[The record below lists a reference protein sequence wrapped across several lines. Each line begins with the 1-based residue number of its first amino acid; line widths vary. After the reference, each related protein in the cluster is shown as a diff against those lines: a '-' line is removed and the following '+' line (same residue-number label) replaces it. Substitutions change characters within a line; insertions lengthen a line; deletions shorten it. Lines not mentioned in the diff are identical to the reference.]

1 MSNPNPSPRTRAVP
15 AGMTTIVISIKSA
28 INSAIMVMTLT
39 LVVGCTDTPPP
50 DEPDT
55 APAQPV
61 VISEHADLVS
71 AGLGLEGL
79 QAAAPTPADP
89 AQPTPGELRQ
99 LAVHTQYNGL
109 TAIQTDSGLGG
120 FVDTDLPQVGGVEVL
135 SWLALPDIPH
145 DSRVLLQIP
154 ETFDAQAPCLVA
166 APASGSR
173 GVYGATPLVAPWALP
188 KGCAVVYTDKGAGTD
203 YVDLAERTG
212 VALTGERVALPNDS
226 VGFVPPSLAGGDAAT
241 GTASSLAT
249 PHAHAGVSIE
259 PHWGAYTLAA
269 IDWAVAQLADRFGQ
283 PYTPESITTLAA
295 GLSNGGAAVLHAL
308 EADTEQ
314 TIDAAVAV
322 MPNITPP
329 GTPPLYRYAATAA
342 LYQPCALGDAEFAG
356 ELPFANPVLIGF
368 GPVRC
373 QNLHEAGMLDEPTP
387 AAARDVLAEAG
398 FDADALVFSA
408 ATVALDVWRSVLVNY
423 ASAYMAT
430 GVDDMPCGYRFD
442 ATTASEQDKAQWWAT
457 ENGTPPSET
466 INIVEARNDRLTN
479 DPHFKGLVCLHGLLD
494 TPAMQSALASIE
506 ARAAWPHAIPVE
518 IVHGQVDALIPAA
531 LSSRPYVAKA
541 QAQGMALNYQ
551 EIDGAQHFDAFLNAL
566 AGDARWQPILPAGWA
581 AMDRAWAEL
590 MAEQMPDQ

>member
-1 MSNPNPSPRTRAVP
+1 MFDPKPPRSR
-15 AGMTTIVISIKSA
+15 VIDLAPLGA
-28 INSAIMVMTLT
+28 IAMAALMA
-39 LVVGCTDTPPP
+39 VGCSD
-50 DEPDT
+50 
-55 APAQPV
+55 APGPADPQQANPTAQPV
-61 VISEHADLVS
+61 VVTEHADLVS
-71 AGLGLEGL
+71 AGLGLAGL
-79 QAAAPTPADP
+79 RGEAPTPTDP
-89 AQPTPGELRQ
+89 RQPTAQALRQ
-99 LAVHTQYNGL
+99 LAFHTQYNSL
-109 TAIQTDSGLGG
+109 AAVQTDSGLGG

-145 DSRVLLQIP
+145 RSRVLLQIP
-154 ETFDAQAPCLVA
+154 ETFDAQAPCLIA

-203 YVDLAERTG
+203 YVDVNARTG
-212 VALTGERVALPNDS
+212 VALTGERVTLANDQ
-226 VGFVPPSLAGGDAAT
+226 VGFVPPSLADGE
-241 GTASSLAT
+241 ASSDTPASVAT

-259 PHWGAYTLAA
+259 PHWGSYTLAA

-283 PYTPESITTLAA
+283 PDTPDSITTLAA

-308 EADTEQ
+308 EADTDQ

-356 ELPFANPVLIGF
+356 ELPFANPLLIGF

-373 QNLHEAGMLDEPTP
+373 QNLHDAGLLDEPTP
-387 AAARDVLAEAG
+387 AAAREVLAEAG

-423 ASAYMAT
+423 ASAYLAT

-466 INIVEARNDRLTN
+466 INIVEARDDKLAN

-531 LSSRPYVAKA
+531 LSSRPYVAQA
-541 QAQGMALNYQ
+541 QAQGMTLNYQ

-590 MAEQMPDQ
+590 MAEQMSEQITD

>member
-1 MSNPNPSPRTRAVP
+1 MFEPQPPRPR
-15 AGMTTIVISIKSA
+15 VIDLAPLAA
-28 INSAIMVMTLT
+28 IAMAAL
-39 LVVGCTDTPPP
+39 LAVGCSD
-50 DEPDT
+50 
-55 APAQPV
+55 APAPADMQQANPPTQPV
-61 VISEHADLVS
+61 VVTEHADLVS
-71 AGLGLEGL
+71 AGLGLAGL
-79 QAAAPTPADP
+79 RGEAPTPANP
-89 AQPTPGELRQ
+89 RQPTAQALRQ
-99 LAVHTQYNGL
+99 LAVHTQYNSL
-109 TAIQTDSGLGG
+109 AAIQTDSGLGD

-135 SWLALPDIPH
+135 SWLALPDMPH
-145 DSRVLLQIP
+145 RSRVLLQIP
-154 ETFDAQAPCLVA
+154 ETFDAASPCLIA

-203 YVDLAERTG
+203 YVDVNARTG
-212 VALTGERVALPNDS
+212 VALTGERVALANDA
-226 VGFVPPSLAGGDAAT
+226 VGFVPPSLADGE
-241 GTASSLAT
+241 ASSDTPASVAT

-269 IDWAVAQLADRFGQ
+269 IDWAMAQLADRFGQ
-283 PYTPESITTLAA
+283 PDTPDSITTLAA

-308 EADTEQ
+308 EADTDQ

-356 ELPFANPVLIGF
+356 ELPFANPLVIGF

-373 QNLHEAGMLDEPTP
+373 QNLHDAGMLDEPTP
-387 AAARDVLAEAG
+387 AAAREVLAEAG

-423 ASAYMAT
+423 ASAYLAT

-466 INIVEARNDRLTN
+466 INIVEARDDKLAN
-479 DPHFKGLVCLHGLLD
+479 DPHFKGLICLHGLLD

-531 LSSRPYVAKA
+531 LSSRPYVAQA
-541 QAQGMALNYQ
+541 QAQGMALNCRWASMKAS
-551 EIDGAQHFDAFLNAL
+551 ISPAVAIAFHCASV
-566 AGDARWQPILPAGWA
+566 
-581 AMDRAWAEL
+581 
-590 MAEQMPDQ
+590 